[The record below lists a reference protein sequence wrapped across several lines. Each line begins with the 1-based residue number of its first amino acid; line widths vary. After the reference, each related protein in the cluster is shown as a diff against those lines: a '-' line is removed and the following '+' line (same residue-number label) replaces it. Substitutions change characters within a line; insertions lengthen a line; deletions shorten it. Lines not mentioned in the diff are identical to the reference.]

1 MDGFYA
7 WQEMV
12 GEERFLLKAYLKE
25 EPLQWRARVIDNTGA
40 ERWSETFGSK
50 DKARQA
56 LLDQVPDD
64 ARFVKGAVPE

>member
-1 MDGFYA
+1 MDGFYV

-25 EPLQWRARVIDNTGA
+25 EPLQWRARVVDNAGA
-40 ERWSETFGSK
+40 ERWSETFGSRE
-50 DKARQA
+50 KARAA
-56 LLDQVPDD
+56 LLARVPDD